1 MKKIFMQEWMG
12 TRPYR
17 TADAA
22 DTYYVGIANKVAD
35 ILKSDISDHLVSDH
49 HRRYIGI
56 FISNWFEDI
65 ISGTGAWK
73 AFNQECL
80 HGYGC
85 RVPLFD
91 AGEAYYEGEVNDSDV
106 RFLVWHY
113 LQVLCLG
120 EKLISP
126 VDASIMEAAR
136 KISDLLSAAY
146 ETAPENDSLREAF
159 FGVAYGPEDFS
170 RYMDFLRWYHFRGYM
185 NCMNLDAFHHEMD
198 RQVALRNGEVD
209 EWGLQLLQHSL
220 MTDSELFGHQDLL
233 SLTSVEWL
241 ARIGAEHPETQA
253 WTTVKASP
261 CHYFLFV
268 KKDENYV
275 YLQDLVT
282 DQQDL
287 LPVRRESF
295 DQQMLQRCIEQEFI
309 FMTTLVQ
316 YMGEWYQQGLLYAK
330 EKTDHLLV
338 AEVAK
343 AGNAYDK
350 SQEKADCDRF
360 LEVSDGR
367 PFVFFRQRQ
376 EVEEFVQ
383 QLGMDVEKWLG
394 KDWKMNEQEGVLL
407 TATPEEGMWL
417 QLQMAHC
424 LKSPVN
430 PCYDE
435 AAARKDALSFLVSP
449 SVVPYSVSCAYR
461 KAGMLEDA
469 LFNSRKGEQYGA
481 ELVQR
486 YGAFLTD
493 YYFQQHQE

>member
-1 MKKIFMQEWMG
+1 M
-12 TRPYR
+12 
-17 TADAA
+17 
-22 DTYYVGIANKVAD
+22 
-35 ILKSDISDHLVSDH
+35 
-49 HRRYIGI
+49 
-56 FISNWFEDI
+56 
-65 ISGTGAWK
+65 
-73 AFNQECL
+73 
-80 HGYGC
+80 
-85 RVPLFD
+85 
-91 AGEAYYEGEVNDSDV
+91 
-106 RFLVWHY
+106 
-113 LQVLCLG
+113 
-120 EKLISP
+120 
-126 VDASIMEAAR
+126 
-136 KISDLLSAAY
+136 
-146 ETAPENDSLREAF
+146 
-159 FGVAYGPEDFS
+159 
-170 RYMDFLRWYHFRGYM
+170 
-185 NCMNLDAFHHEMD
+185 
-198 RQVALRNGEVD
+198 
-209 EWGLQLLQHSL
+209 
-220 MTDSELFGHQDLL
+220 
-233 SLTSVEWL
+233 
-241 ARIGAEHPETQA
+241 
-253 WTTVKASP
+253 
-261 CHYFLFV
+261 